1 MKKIKLVFL
10 GVLAL
15 GLFVTSCDK
24 EKEEN
29 ITNLSH
35 LESSAIEIQD
45 LRQQLADG
53 TIHFV
58 QLTEQ
63 QKLSVTEDKI
73 NQILTNS
80 LPTEVESKLNL
91 MLIEIPKFYNNQ
103 SNTVSDIGVEL
114 AGLIPEQD
122 FYLMFY
128 DFSDYSYNGSYI
140 DNINVSQEILDEI
153 VGMTYNAGIVQ
164 EKPTKQLYCD
174 CGWTCGISNP
184 NCIKTFSGCG
194 FLWGSGCSYI
204 DLVN

>member
-63 QKLSVTEDKI
+63 
-73 NQILTNS
+73 
-80 LPTEVESKLNL
+80 
-91 MLIEIPKFYNNQ
+91 
-103 SNTVSDIGVEL
+103 
-114 AGLIPEQD
+114 
-122 FYLMFY
+122 
-128 DFSDYSYNGSYI
+128 
-140 DNINVSQEILDEI
+140 
-153 VGMTYNAGIVQ
+153 
-164 EKPTKQLYCD
+164 
-174 CGWTCGISNP
+174 
-184 NCIKTFSGCG
+184 
-194 FLWGSGCSYI
+194 
-204 DLVN
+204 